1 MKGPGK
7 DAAGEIPVL
16 EARGTTVPEA
26 WERSVLRLWEEGVRV
41 RTEYDREGDEPSR
54 DSTMVI
60 VVDEPL
66 AEPRIHLAF
75 PGGIED
81 LEKYRQEVLFGVHD
95 GWIRPEEGKWT
106 YTYHQRL
113 SAYSPVDDLGSSS
126 KKGPFK
132 MVDQIQYIIDK
143 LACSPHSRRAQ
154 GITWMPTADPATDDP
169 PCLQRIW
176 CRLIPIGE
184 VGAGSRETGDGS
196 RDGTEGEQGSP
207 RRGGL
212 GKRAPV
218 LQGRET
224 AVGTIDQYNPGVTRL
239 PTADCRPDC
248 RPAGSRPP
256 TADFVLNMNTHW
268 RSRDAYKAA
277 FMNMYAL
284 TDLQRWLA
292 EKISEKMGKKVAVG
306 RYVDI
311 SDSYHI
317 YGAYFQEFSERFLK
331 LVKER
336 PFDRRVWRTDDRR
349 VQASIK
355 RAQEELE
362 SEKLGGH

>member
-1 MKGPGK
+1 MSMPGDMMEEGRKGV
-7 DAAGEIPVL
+7 IPVL
-16 EARGTTVPEA
+16 EARGRTVPEA

-41 RTEYDREGDEPSR
+41 RTEYDREGDEQSR

-66 AEPRIHLAF
+66 EEPRIHLAF

-81 LEKYRQEVLFGVHD
+81 LEKYRHEVLFGVHD

-113 SAYSPVDDLGSSS
+113 AAYAPVSDLSSS
-126 KKGPFK
+126 QIKSPFPP
-132 MVDQIQYIIDK
+132 VDQIRYIIDK
-143 LACSPHSRRAQ
+143 LAASPHSRRAQ

-176 CRLIPIGE
+176 CRLVPTGEEGIG
-184 VGAGSRETGDGS
+184 VRGPGTG
-196 RDGTEGEQGSP
+196 
-207 RRGGL
+207 
-212 GKRAPV
+212 
-218 LQGRET
+218 
-224 AVGTIDQYNPGVTRL
+224 
-239 PTADCRPDC
+239 TADDAD
-248 RPAGSRPP
+248 PADRTPAAVARDP
-256 TADFVLNMNTHW
+256 KPEARDPNADYVLNMNSHW

-284 TDLQRWLA
+284 TDLQRWFA
-292 EKISEKMGKKVAVG
+292 ERISEKMGKNVAVG

-336 PFDRRVWRTDDRR
+336 PFDKRVWRTDDRR
-349 VQASIK
+349 VQAAMK
-355 RAQEELE
+355 RAREELAG
-362 SEKLGGH
+362 EKR

>member
-1 MKGPGK
+1 MKITGK
-7 DAAGEIPVL
+7 ESAGDIPVL
-16 EARGTTVPEA
+16 ESRGSTVPEA

-66 AEPRIHLAF
+66 SEPRIHLAF
-75 PGGIED
+75 PGGVEE

-113 SAYSPVDDLGSSS
+113 SAYAPVADLSSS
-126 KKGPFK
+126 QIKSPFK
-132 MVDQIQYIIDK
+132 TVDQIQYIIDK
-143 LACSPHSRRAQ
+143 LARSPHSRRAQ

-176 CRLIPIGE
+176 CRP
-184 VGAGSRETGDGS
+184 
-196 RDGTEGEQGSP
+196 
-207 RRGGL
+207 
-212 GKRAPV
+212 
-218 LQGRET
+218 
-224 AVGTIDQYNPGVTRL
+224 N
-239 PTADCRPDC
+239 
-248 RPAGSRPP
+248 
-256 TADFVLNMNTHW
+256 ADFVLNMNSHW

-336 PFDRRVWRTDDRR
+336 PFDKRVWRTDDRR

-355 RAQEELE
+355 RAQEELAR
-362 SEKLGGH
+362 EKPGGHQGATGQ

>member
-1 MKGPGK
+1 
-7 DAAGEIPVL
+7 
-16 EARGTTVPEA
+16 
-26 WERSVLRLWEEGVRV
+26 V
-41 RTEYDREGDEPSR
+41 RTDYDREGDEPSR

-60 VVDEPL
+60 VVEEPL
-66 AEPRIHLAF
+66 SEPRIHLAF

-81 LEKYRQEVLFGVHD
+81 LEKYRQEVIFGVHD

-113 SAYSPVDDLGSSS
+113 AAYAPLEDLGSSDNKS
-126 KKGPFK
+126 PFK
-132 MVDQIQYIIDK
+132 AVDQIEYIIDK
-143 LACSPHSRRAQ
+143 LARSPHSRRAQ

-176 CRLIPIGE
+176 CRLIPSDDIF
-184 VGAGSRETGDGS
+184 T
-196 RDGTEGEQGSP
+196 
-207 RRGGL
+207 
-212 GKRAPV
+212 
-218 LQGRET
+218 
-224 AVGTIDQYNPGVTRL
+224 
-239 PTADCRPDC
+239 
-248 RPAGSRPP
+248 
-256 TADFVLNMNTHW
+256 LNMNTHW

-284 TDLQRWLA
+284 TELQRWLA
-292 EKISEKMGKKVAVG
+292 ERISEKMGKTVAVG

-317 YGAYFQEFSERFLK
+317 YGAYFWEFCERFLK

-336 PFDRRVWRTDDRR
+336 PFEKRVWRTDDKR
-349 VQASIK
+349 VQAAIK

-362 SEKLGGH
+362 KEKA

>member
-1 MKGPGK
+1 MKGTGK
-7 DAAGEIPVL
+7 ESAGDIPVL
-16 EARGTTVPEA
+16 ESLGSTIPEA

-60 VVDEPL
+60 VVAEPL
-66 AEPRIHLAF
+66 SEPRIHLAF
-75 PGGIED
+75 PGGIEE

-113 SAYSPVDDLGSSS
+113 SSYAPVADLSSS
-126 KKGPFK
+126 QIKSPFK
-132 MVDQIQYIIDK
+132 TVDQIRYIIDK
-143 LACSPHSRRAQ
+143 LASAPHSRRAQ

-184 VGAGSRETGDGS
+184 KGAGGRVPGA
-196 RDGTEGEQGSP
+196 GTTEDADFAARHP
-207 RRGGL
+207 
-212 GKRAPV
+212 AP
-218 LQGRET
+218 
-224 AVGTIDQYNPGVTRL
+224 GTRHPN
-239 PTADCRPDC
+239 
-248 RPAGSRPP
+248 
-256 TADFVLNMNTHW
+256 ADFVLNMNSHW

-336 PFDRRVWRTDDRR
+336 PFEKRVWRTDDRR

-362 SEKLGGH
+362 REDLGGH

>member
-1 MKGPGK
+1 MNGPGK
-7 DAAGEIPVL
+7 EAAGDIPVL
-16 EARGTTVPEA
+16 EARGMTVPEA

-54 DSTMVI
+54 DSTMVV

-66 AEPRIHLAF
+66 AQPRIHLAF

-113 SAYSPVDDLGSSS
+113 SAYSPVDDLSSSS

-132 MVDQIQYIIDK
+132 AVDQIKYIIDK
-143 LACSPHSRRAQ
+143 LASSPHSRRAQ

-176 CRLIPIGE
+176 CRLIPVGE
-184 VGAGSRETGDGS
+184 KGTGNRVPGTGSTDETDS
-196 RDGTEGEQGSP
+196 STQYLESNTRYPEPGT
-207 RRGGL
+207 R
-212 GKRAPV
+212 
-218 LQGRET
+218 
-224 AVGTIDQYNPGVTRL
+224 NPN
-239 PTADCRPDC
+239 
-248 RPAGSRPP
+248 
-256 TADFVLNMNTHW
+256 ADFVLNMNTHW

-292 EKISEKMGKKVAVG
+292 EKISEKMGKNVTVG

-317 YGAYFQEFSERFLK
+317 YGAYFPEFSERFLK

-336 PFDRRVWRTDDRR
+336 PFEKRVWRTDDRR
-349 VQASIK
+349 VQAAIK

-362 SEKLGGH
+362 KEKA

>member
-1 MKGPGK
+1 MEGHDNK
-7 DAAGEIPVL
+7 AGDIPVIS
-16 EARGTTVPEA
+16 ARGRTIPEA
-26 WERSVLRLWEEGVRV
+26 WEQSILRLWEEGVRV
-41 RTEYDREGDEPSR
+41 RTEYDRDGDEPSR

-95 GWIRPEEGKWT
+95 GWIRPQEGKWT

-113 SAYSPVDDLGSSS
+113 SAYAPVADLSSS
-126 KKGPFK
+126 DIKSPFGA
-132 MVDQIQYIIDK
+132 VDQIRYIIDK
-143 LACSPHSRRAQ
+143 LASSPHSRRAQ

-176 CRLIPIGE
+176 CRLIPVGE
-184 VGAGSRETGDGS
+184 KGTGNRVPGTGDYGGGRS
-196 RDGTEGEQGSP
+196 HVALVRDDSSSS
-207 RRGGL
+207 
-212 GKRAPV
+212 
-218 LQGRET
+218 
-224 AVGTIDQYNPGVTRL
+224 VTRY
-239 PTADCRPDC
+239 
-248 RPAGSRPP
+248 PAPGTRHPS
-256 TADFVLNMNTHW
+256 ADFVLNMNSHW

-292 EKISEKMGKKVAVG
+292 EKISEKMKRPVAVG

-317 YGAYFQEFSERFLK
+317 YCAYFQEFSERFLK

-336 PFDRRVWRTDDRR
+336 PFDKRVWRTDDRR
-349 VQASIK
+349 VQAAIK

-362 SEKLGGH
+362 KEKLGRH